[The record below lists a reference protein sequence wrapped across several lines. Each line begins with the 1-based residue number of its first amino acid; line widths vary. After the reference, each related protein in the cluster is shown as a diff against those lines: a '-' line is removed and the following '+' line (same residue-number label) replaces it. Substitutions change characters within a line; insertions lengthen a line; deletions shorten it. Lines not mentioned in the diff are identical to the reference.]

1 MDTKDKENIMKEL
14 SSLGIS
20 LYYLV
25 DKNIISLK
33 EIENILFIDN
43 VDKLS
48 LLFPKLINK
57 ITLED
62 IEISNELYRTNI
74 TKLDVIKDV
83 LSDNKN
89 KYPQLRNIVDIALDD
104 KLADT
109 LIKDETYFK
118 YLNGK
123 YLYMLTDIIKK
134 DISNDFI
141 RYRDDITEY
150 RRLLK
155 KIIKNDEK
163 ELCNDID
170 NYYIGLLTK

>member
-1 MDTKDKENIMKEL
+1 MDTKDKENIIKEL

-25 DKNIISLK
+25 DKNIINIK
-33 EIENILFIDN
+33 EIENVLFIDN
-43 VDKLS
+43 IDKLE

-62 IEISNELYRTNI
+62 IELSQELYRSRT

-83 LSDNKN
+83 LNDNKN
-89 KYPQLRNIVDIALDD
+89 KYPQLRNIVDIALDN
-104 KLADT
+104 KLADSI
-109 LIKDETYFK
+109 IKDDTYFK

-123 YLYMLTDIIKK
+123 YLYMLTDLVKK
-134 DISNDFI
+134 DIANDFI

-150 RRLLK
+150 RRLIK

-170 NYYIGLLTK
+170 NYYIGRLTK

>member
-1 MDTKDKENIMKEL
+1 MDTKDKENIIKEL

-25 DKNIISLK
+25 DKNIINIK
-33 EIENILFIDN
+33 EIENVLFIDN
-43 VDKLS
+43 IDKLE
-48 LLFPKLINK
+48 LLFPKLINI

-62 IEISNELYRTNI
+62 IELSQELYRSRT

-83 LSDNKN
+83 LNDNKN
-89 KYPQLRNIVDIALDD
+89 KYPQLRNIVDIALDN
-104 KLADT
+104 KLADSI
-109 LIKDETYFK
+109 IKDDTYFK

-123 YLYMLTDIIKK
+123 YLYMLTDLIKK
-134 DISNDFI
+134 DIANDFI

-150 RRLLK
+150 RRLIK

-170 NYYIGLLTK
+170 NYYIGRLTK

>member
-1 MDTKDKENIMKEL
+1 MNTKDKEIIIKEL
-14 SSLGIS
+14 SSLGLS

-25 DKNIISLK
+25 DKNIINIK
-33 EIENILFIDN
+33 EIENILFID
-43 VDKLS
+43 DSSKLE

-62 IEISNELYRTNI
+62 IELSNEIYRSRT

-83 LSDNKN
+83 LNDIKD
-89 KYPQLRNIVDIALDD
+89 KYPQLRNIVDIALDE

-109 LIKDETYFK
+109 IIKDDTYFK
-118 YLNGK
+118 YLNSK

-134 DISNDFI
+134 DISNGFI

-150 RRLLK
+150 RRLIK